1 MRTSDKGIAHKDPEQ
16 VRVGKTIRAFRER
29 FGFTQDQ
36 LAAECDM
43 SQGHLANIEGGR
55 KHLGNRHLAL
65 IAKALEL
72 TPYAIKYPDPEVMEL
87 VAA

>member
-1 MRTSDKGIAHKDPEQ
+1 MRTSHKEPAAKDPEQ
-16 VRVGKTIRAFRER
+16 VRVGRTIRAFRER

-36 LAAECDM
+36 LATECDM
-43 SQGHLANIEGGR
+43 SQGHLANIEAGR

-72 TPYAIKYPDPEVMEL
+72 TPYAIKYPDPDL
-87 VAA
+87 IAA